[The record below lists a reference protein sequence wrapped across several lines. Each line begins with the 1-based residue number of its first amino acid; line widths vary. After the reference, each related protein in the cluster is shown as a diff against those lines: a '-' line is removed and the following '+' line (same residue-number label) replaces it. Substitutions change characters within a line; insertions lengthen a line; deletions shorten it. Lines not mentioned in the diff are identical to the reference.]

1 MAEEAVKAVKLM
13 NVWKAYNEGDFILRG
28 VNLEVEVGSFISI
41 RGKSGVGKS
50 TLLRIIGLMDQPTR
64 GKVFILGRDSSSMD
78 DEEAS
83 RIRLN
88 HIGFVFQFFNLI
100 PSLTVLENIELP
112 MALAGV
118 DKDSRRRRAIE
129 LLERFE
135 LRRLADRFPS
145 QLSGG
150 EQQRIAVLRALAN
163 NPDIILADEP
173 TASLDEENSQLLINI
188 FKEINREYLVTIIMT
203 TVSHE
208 EKLPTNRD
216 YILKNG
222 KIYPIG

>member
-13 NVWKAYNEGDFILRG
+13 NVWKAYNEGEFVLKG

-64 GKVFILGRDSSSMD
+64 GKVFILGRDSSRMD

-118 DKDSRRRRAIE
+118 DKDSRRKRAIG

-135 LRRLADRFPS
+135 LERLADRFPN

-173 TASLDEENSQLLINI
+173 TASLDEENSQLLIDL
-188 FKEINREYLVTIIMT
+188 FKEINREYLVTIILT